1 MCLSHVMMKD
11 SALGKQVFILPLDT
25 ELLAYVNPKALEN
38 QGNTEDAFLV
48 CDTDIPRF
56 KLLIFVTPNVLSLQN
71 LWIC

>member
-11 SALGKQVFILPLDT
+11 SALGKQVFILPLGT

-48 CDTDIPRF
+48 CDKDIP
-56 KLLIFVTPNVLSLQN
+56 
-71 LWIC
+71 